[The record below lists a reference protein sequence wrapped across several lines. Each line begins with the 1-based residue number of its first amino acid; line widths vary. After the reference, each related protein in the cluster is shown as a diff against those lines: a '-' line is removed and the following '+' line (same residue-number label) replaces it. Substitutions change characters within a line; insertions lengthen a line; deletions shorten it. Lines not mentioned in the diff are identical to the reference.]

1 MATKAMPR
9 AGLSALRETIA
20 RIENQKL
27 PGRARAARSVDD
39 AGFRQREGAGE
50 SIGKVMG
57 RKVLLTGIDA
67 LDRILDGGF
76 PLEGLTEIRAAQT
89 RDAGAATGFAL
100 SIAAL
105 CQGATLPDSRLPV
118 LWIGQAMGA
127 TEAGL
132 PYAVGLQ
139 AHGLDMRRFLLGR
152 PRTVQD
158 ALWIVEAA
166 LTAPVFAAV
175 ILEVR
180 GNPASLGLSESR
192 RLHVRARAGG
202 TPLLLLRQSGAE
214 EASSALFRLRV
225 EPGPGRGHPLP
236 DGGLLPGSI
245 GNPVFHVI
253 AEKSRMLSHA
263 GTVLEWS
270 PHDRRFFSFGPDA
283 AAVQPDPAH
292 PVAHLPASAGRPG
305 GPPAL
310 GHVVAFK
317 RAS

>member
-1 MATKAMPR
+1 MAAKAVSR

-20 RIENQKL
+20 RIENEKL
-27 PGRARAARSVDD
+27 PGLTRSARGVDE
-39 AGFRQREGAGE
+39 AGFQRRENNREAPGKKVL
-50 SIGKVMG
+50 SIGVE
-57 RKVLLTGIDA
+57 VLDG
-67 LDRILDGGF
+67 ILDGGI
-76 PLEGLTEIRAAQT
+76 PLEGLTEIRAPQT
-89 RDAGAATGFAL
+89 RDAGAASGFAL
-100 SIAAL
+100 AIAAL
-105 CQGATLPDSRLPV
+105 CQGEVSAELRLPV

-127 TEAGL
+127 KEAGL

-139 AHGLDMRRFLLGR
+139 AHGLDMHRFLLGR

-166 LTAPVFAAV
+166 LIAPVFAAI

-180 GNPASLGLSESR
+180 GNPACLGLSESR

-202 TPLLLLRQSGAE
+202 TPLLLLRQSGEE

-225 EPGPGRGHPLP
+225 ESRPGRGCLLP
-236 DGGLLPGSI
+236 DGTVVPGSI
-245 GNPVFHVI
+245 GNPVFYVTV
-253 AEKSRMLSHA
+253 EKSRMLSHA

-270 PHDRRFFSFGPDA
+270 SHDRRFYPLGPDA
-283 AAVQPDPAH
+283 AALQPDPAH
-292 PVAHLPASAGRPG
+292 PVAQLPAFAVGQG
-305 GPPAL
+305 GAPAL